1 MKRLPTLLLCLPLTI
16 AAGDGSHE
24 AREIARFP
32 AEEAR
37 QGAAVSADSIYAVDN
52 HAIGR
57 HDKRTGAPL
66 AHWDGGADGPWIHL
80 NSCKV
85 HGAELVCAHSNHS
98 DVPMTSSVERFDAKS
113 LAPLGS
119 HSFGIFAGSLT
130 WLDRKDGQW
139 WAGFAHYDGNGGVP
153 GKGHEWSEIV
163 TFDDAWRRTGGYTLP
178 PSVLERLKP
187 HSTSGGA
194 FGPDGL
200 LYVSGHDRP
209 ELHVLEPPAA
219 GSVMRH
225 LATVAVPF
233 AGQAFSLDATPEGI
247 RLYGIDRRTREL
259 VVIALPT
266 TRPLGQR

>member
-1 MKRLPTLLLCLPLTI
+1 MIRFAISLLALLLLAV
-16 AAGDGSHE
+16 AADAFPE

-32 AEEAR
+32 AAEAR
-37 QGAAVSADSIYAVDN
+37 QGAAVSSDSIYAVDN

-57 HDKRTGAPL
+57 YDKRTGAPL
-66 AHWDGGADGPWIHL
+66 ARWDGGADGPWIHL
-80 NSCKV
+80 NSCKL

-98 DVPMTSSVERFDAKS
+98 GVPMASSVERFDA
-113 LAPLGS
+113 LTLEPAGS

-130 WLDRKDGQW
+130 WLDRKDGRW

-153 GKGHEWSEIV
+153 GRGHEWSEIV
-163 TFDDAWRRTGGYTLP
+163 MFDDDFRRIGGYTLP
-178 PSVLERLKP
+178 PAVLDRLKP

-209 ELHVLEPPAA
+209 EVYVLQQPVA

-225 LATVAVPF
+225 VATIEVPF
-233 AGQAFSLDATPEGI
+233 AGQAFSLENTSEGLI
-247 RLYGIDRRTREL
+247 LYGIDRKNRDLL
-259 VVIALPT
+259 VITLPAN
-266 TRPLGQR
+266 RLAGPE